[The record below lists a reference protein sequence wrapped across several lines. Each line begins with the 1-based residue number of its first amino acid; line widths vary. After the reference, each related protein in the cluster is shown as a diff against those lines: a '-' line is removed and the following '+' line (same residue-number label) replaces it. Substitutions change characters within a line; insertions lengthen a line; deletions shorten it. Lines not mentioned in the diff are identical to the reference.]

1 MYKRTEP
8 KFEIRVIQFKTVH
21 NCKPHGDDKGN
32 QRGSSK
38 SWGLQAYFHQILLGV
53 FSPIVLWYS
62 LTIYPVMVETLLTQT
77 PAFQSADV
85 SFLLSLS
92 DRFTKYHR
100 KQTKK
105 KKTFYHEAF
114 HKMICMYKTQSEKRL
129 IIAHICLC
137 SGHSCHSNI
146 VTLAL

>member
-1 MYKRTEP
+1 MVMLK
-8 KFEIRVIQFKTVH
+8 EIK
-21 NCKPHGDDKGN
+21 GDQ
-32 QRGSSK
+32 QR
-38 SWGLQAYFHQILLGV
+38 LQAYFHQILLGV

-62 LTIYPVMVETLLTQT
+62 LTIHPVMAETLLTQT
-77 PAFQSADV
+77 PTFQSADV

-100 KQTKK
+100 KKK
-105 KKTFYHEAF
+105 AFYHEAF
-114 HKMICMYKTQSEKRL
+114 HKMICMYKTQSETRL